1 MVLGTLEKQLI
12 FSAPFSGKHH
22 CNSAVGMEGPML
34 TKLVCSMTRKYLV
47 SLVMEAARLSGGG
60 HVMAAWEAKMS
71 TFPTSLSVG
80 GEEAL
85 KSPSTPGKP
94 PHGGGKIRGDGSLGW
109 RRDGTLTF
117 STASSSR
124 RKCVCA
130 SAQPTSHRPNVATL
144 GNTQGQACALCWR
157 KTLCAGGT
165 LECIGLPPS
174 LVNMSSSTMSRT
186 STSRGRPIY
195 PAVETHPQPLSS
207 TSTTLLS
214 SISGQQQLL
223 QRVPSPLTAHGAEHP
238 ALH

>member
-1 MVLGTLEKQLI
+1 MGKQLI

-34 TKLVCSMTRKYLV
+34 TKLVYSMTRKYLV
-47 SLVMEAARLSGGG
+47 SLVMEAARLSGGR
-60 HVMAAWEAKMS
+60 HVMAAWEAEVS
-71 TFPTSLSVG
+71 TFPTSPSVG

-117 STASSSR
+117 STTSSSR

-165 LECIGLPPS
+165 LECIGQPPS
-174 LVNMSSSTMSRT
+174 HLSMLSLTMSRT
-186 STSRGRPIY
+186 SPSRGRPIY
-195 PAVETHPQPLSS
+195 SAVETHPQPLSS
-207 TSTTLLS
+207 TSTILLS

-223 QRVPSPLTAHGAEHP
+223 QRVPSPLTAHSAEHP

>member
-1 MVLGTLEKQLI
+1 M
-12 FSAPFSGKHH
+12 
-22 CNSAVGMEGPML
+22 
-34 TKLVCSMTRKYLV
+34 KLVYSMTRKYLV
-47 SLVMEAARLSGGG
+47 SLMEAARLSGGG

-71 TFPTSLSVG
+71 TFPTSPSVG
-80 GEEAL
+80 GEE
-85 KSPSTPGKP
+85 SSQFPSTPGKP
-94 PHGGGKIRGDGSLGW
+94 PHGGGKIRGDGSLGE
-109 RRDGTLTF
+109 RRDGPLTF

-165 LECIGLPPS
+165 LECTTLPPT
-174 LVNMSSSTMSRT
+174 LVDMSASTMSRT
-186 STSRGRPIY
+186 SPLRGRPIY
-195 PAVETHPQPLSS
+195 PAVETLLKPPSS

-214 SISGQQQLL
+214 SVSGQQQLL
-223 QRVPSPLTAHGAEHP
+223 QRVPSPLTAYSAEHP